1 MPQSMGS
8 RLVSY
13 RIVALLT
20 CSLARKTICLFNEC
34 VDRTL
39 NIKEVYIQRDQFP
52 PLYFYVTATINNMK
66 ISFKG
71 V

>member
-20 CSLARKTICLFNEC
+20 CSLAKKTICLFNEC

-39 NIKEVYIQRDQFP
+39 NIKEVYIQGDQFP
-52 PLYFYVTATINNMK
+52 PFTFMLRLL
-66 ISFKG
+66 
-71 V
+71 